1 MQVSIWNNN
10 ASNMWCNNGNKVIIF
25 EWSNGCCI
33 VRCVLAGNGIVTR
46 LTLDP
51 RRRRLPCFLRTH
63 QPVAC
68 SSSNSYTFT
77 YISLPNIIQLCTFHN
92 TFHFQQYATTFLNR
106 FHHNVLRFN
115 SVALYK
121 FPCSSSPCLKCYV
134 SYFSFVFV
142 ILSLYFLFVH
152 FVVCQSCKAPL
163 LPLSA
168 KTFPQI

>member
-1 MQVSIWNNN
+1 MIQWLLYCEMCSCWQ
-10 ASNMWCNNGNKVIIF
+10 WYCNKTHPWPAQKKAPLF
-25 EWSNGCCI
+25 PPHPSGCCMLLFQQLHFYI
-33 VRCVLAGNGIVTR
+33 HFTSKHYTT
-46 LTLDP
+46 TL
-51 RRRRLPCFLRTH
+51 F
-63 QPVAC
+63 
-68 SSSNSYTFT
+68 
-77 YISLPNIIQLCTFHN
+77 N

-115 SVALYK
+115 SVAFYK
-121 FPCSSSPCLKCYV
+121 FPCSSSSCLKCYV

-142 ILSLYFLFVH
+142 ILSLYFSFVH